1 MCYVSSEAMR
11 LIWAFTGVLP
21 GHGPGGCFS
30 NFCLSSCWGEKNVG
44 DVVARD
50 VSGRG
55 DPCYIRGHC
64 LPFRGIMQQYASG
77 KLVGS
82 LYFAQVAKE
91 NPNLKVYSFPPV
103 LLLTPKIQTSL
114 VRSVSQ

>member
-1 MCYVSSEAMR
+1 
-11 LIWAFTGVLP
+11 
-21 GHGPGGCFS
+21 
-30 NFCLSSCWGEKNVG
+30 
-44 DVVARD
+44 
-50 VSGRG
+50 
-55 DPCYIRGHC
+55 
-64 LPFRGIMQQYASG
+64 MQQYASG